1 MTQGPIQSLL
11 QQALASHRQGQ
22 FERAEALY
30 ADILDQSPDQPQ
42 ALHLLATLKLQL
54 GQTQASLELTERALA
69 VAGRQPELLLN
80 RSSALL
86 ALDQPEAAAADAQ
99 AVTEN
104 HPDVF
109 GAWFNLG
116 LARIASEQSEPAREA
131 FARALALRPNDPR
144 CQLEWRIAV
153 LDCDASLYQR
163 LDDALIDRAD
173 QFPDQFVALLNG
185 LMAGAKTDEARRLAR
200 RVAGA
205 LAKVPERELDWLRQ
219 VQRAGLAITA
229 LELGEDLINRSSSL
243 ADARLFVA
251 SVCLIGGDAAAAG
264 EQYRQL
270 LERNPT
276 YWQAHS
282 NYLIA
287 LQHDPAVDSDQI
299 AQAHDDWNQT
309 HAPPEQ
315 ALPARTPGKP
325 LTIGWLTP
333 RLLAGPMMSFFLGVL
348 RAMPRQGV
356 RHVLYQTHATD
367 DATTQA
373 FIAAADQFARVADLD
388 DEALVER
395 IRRDQLDLAVDLSG
409 HGPHHR
415 LRAFARRLAPAQVS
429 WLDYFHPT
437 GVGAID
443 HFLTDQV
450 LSPDAQLAGSGSL
463 IALPAGR
470 LCYSPPVTDLDA
482 APLPTNRIRFGS
494 FNRIAKISDP
504 VLQAWADILRRCP
517 GGELELRSPHL
528 DDLEIRAG
536 LARRARRLGLPL
548 ERVRMIGW
556 RPVEE
561 VLMAYRNIDIALD
574 TWPYSGC
581 ATSADAL
588 WMGVPVITLAGATM
602 VSRQTASLLHHAGLD
617 DWIASNQESYVR
629 MACELATTCKRD
641 ADQRWAQRQQFMDR
655 VGNCQRFAADLET
668 TLIRLALEKVGA
680 NPHLQDSTI
689 EP

>member
-1 MTQGPIQSLL
+1 MTQGSIQSLL

-22 FERAEALY
+22 FDRAESLY
-30 ADILDQSPDQPQ
+30 ADILGQAPDQPQ

-54 GQTQASLELTERALA
+54 GQAQASLELTERAMT
-69 VAGRQPELLLN
+69 VVGRQPELLLN

-86 ALDQPEAAAADAQ
+86 ALDRPEAAATDAQ
-99 AVTEN
+99 TVTESN
-104 HPDVF
+104 PDVF
-109 GAWFNLG
+109 GAWLNLG
-116 LARIASEQSEPAREA
+116 LARIAAGQSEPAREA
-131 FARALALRPNDPR
+131 FVRALALRPDDPR

-153 LDCDASLYQR
+153 LDCDSGQYR
-163 LDDALIDRAD
+163 PPDDALVDQAD
-173 QFPDQFVALLNG
+173 QFPEQFAALLNG

-200 RVAGA
+200 RVARA
-205 LAKVPERELDWLRQ
+205 LTRLPERELDWLRN
-219 VQRAGLAITA
+219 VKNAGLAITA
-229 LELGEDLINRSSSL
+229 LELGKDLIDRAPSL

-251 SVCLIGGDAAAAG
+251 SACLICGDAAAAG
-264 EQYRQL
+264 EHYRQL
-270 LERNPT
+270 LKRNPT

-287 LQHDPAVDSDQI
+287 LQHDPAVDADQI
-299 AQAHDDWNQT
+299 ARAHIDWNRA
-309 HAPPEQ
+309 HAPAEQ
-315 ALPARTPGKP
+315 PLPVRAPGNP

-333 RLLAGPMMSFFLGVL
+333 RLLAGPMVSFFLGVL

-356 RHVLYQTHATD
+356 RHVLYQTHASD
-367 DATTQA
+367 DASTQA
-373 FIAAADQFARVADLD
+373 FIAAADGCVRVADLD

-395 IRRDQLDLAVDLSG
+395 IRSDQLDLAVDLSG

-415 LRAFARRLAPAQVS
+415 LRAFARRLAPVQVS

-450 LSPDAQLAGSGSL
+450 LSPDAQLTGTGSL

-470 LCYSPPVTDLDA
+470 LCYSPPVAGMDT

-494 FNRIAKISDP
+494 FNRIAKIGDP
-504 VLQAWADILRRCP
+504 VLQAWAGILRRCP
-517 GGELELRSPHL
+517 GAELELRSPHL

-536 LARRARRLGLPL
+536 LARRAGRLGLPL

-556 RPVEE
+556 RPVDE
-561 VLMAYRNIDIALD
+561 VLNAYRDIDVALD
-574 TWPYSGC
+574 AWPYSGC

-588 WMGVPVITLAGATM
+588 WMGVPVITLAGTTM

-617 DWIASNQESYVR
+617 DWIASDQESYVR
-629 MACELATTCKRD
+629 RACELATTCKRD
-641 ADQRWAQRQQFMDR
+641 AEQRWAQRQQFLER